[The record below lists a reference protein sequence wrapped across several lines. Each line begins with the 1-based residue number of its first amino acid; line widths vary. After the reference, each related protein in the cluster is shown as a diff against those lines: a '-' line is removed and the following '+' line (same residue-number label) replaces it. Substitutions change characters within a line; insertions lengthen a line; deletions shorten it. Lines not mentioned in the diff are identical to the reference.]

1 MPDGR
6 VFRDASKLAF
16 ELEALRRERGA
27 VVLANGCFDVL
38 HVGHIRYLRAAAAL
52 GSILVVALND
62 DESTRELKGPLRPV
76 MGEEERSEM
85 LLALRFV
92 DFVLIFRER
101 TVDGVIRIVRP
112 DFHAKG
118 TDYTV
123 ETVPERETSRAVG
136 CATVIVG
143 DPKDHSSRDIIR
155 KIREGV

>member
-1 MPDGR
+1 
-6 VFRDASKLAF
+6 
-16 ELEALRRERGA
+16 
-27 VVLANGCFDVL
+27 
-38 HVGHIRYLRAAAAL
+38 
-52 GSILVVALND
+52 
-62 DESTRELKGPLRPV
+62 
-76 MGEEERSEM
+76 M

-118 TDYTV
+118 TDYTR

-136 CATVIVG
+136 CTTVIVG

-155 KIREGV
+155 RIREGA

>member
-1 MPDGR
+1 
-6 VFRDASKLAF
+6 
-16 ELEALRRERGA
+16 
-27 VVLANGCFDVL
+27 
-38 HVGHIRYLRAAAAL
+38 
-52 GSILVVALND
+52 
-62 DESTRELKGPLRPV
+62 

-155 KIREGV
+155 RIREGV